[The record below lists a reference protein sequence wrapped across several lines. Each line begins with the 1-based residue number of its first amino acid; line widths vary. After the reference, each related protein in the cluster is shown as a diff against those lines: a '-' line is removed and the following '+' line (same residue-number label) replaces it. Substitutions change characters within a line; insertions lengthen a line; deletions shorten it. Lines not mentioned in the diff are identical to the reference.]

1 MPEDRLRQQPS
12 PEPKAPEP
20 PEPPGGPPKPEPQPG
35 TLTAAADAP
44 ETIYRSGMPGQRE
57 GRPTS
62 AAEAAL
68 QLTLKWMDHTSD
80 AAELALGD
88 PELAEAQAQ
97 SVTAYFEVIL
107 SALRSHFPALQPSSE
122 QRRLPPANN
131 ER

>member
-1 MPEDRLRQQPS
+1 MPQKSVQQQPP
-12 PEPKAPEP
+12 PEPSP

-35 TLTAAADAP
+35 TLTATADSA
-44 ETIYRSGMPGQRE
+44 EQVYRSGMPGQRE
-57 GRPTS
+57 GRPTT

-107 SALRSHFPALQPSSE
+107 SALRPHFPALQPTGR
-122 QRRLPPANN
+122 QPRLPPAD
-131 ER
+131 ES